1 MLDINVIRNH
11 PDKVKQAIAHKHEN
25 AANIDQI
32 LELDT
37 QRRSLIHACEQLKSK
52 RNEKSKEVSE
62 LKKRGKDASGII
74 EETKKIGDDIKS
86 LEEKLKELEPQI
98 TNLLLRIPNIP
109 AADVP
114 IGKDENDN
122 VVVKTWG
129 QRKTFD
135 FNPLPHWELGRILN
149 ILDLERSSKISGS
162 GFILLRGPGA
172 KLERAL
178 FCFML
183 DTHTREHGYT
193 ELFPPFLVNRAS
205 MTGTGQLPKLEADMY
220 RTWHWGMSYQHTA
233 EQSLKSKE
241 EMLKEDV
248 YRTAADDLFLVPTAE
263 VPVTNIHRDEILTYK
278 DLPIYYTAYTPCFR
292 REAGSY
298 GKDTRGI
305 IRVHQFNKVELVK
318 IVKPETSYNELESLL
333 GNAERILQ
341 LLGLEYRVV
350 KLCTGDM
357 SFAAAKC
364 YDIEVW
370 APGLGKFLE
379 VSSCSNFEDFQA
391 RRINIRFRDEDGKL
405 RFVHTLNG
413 SGLALPRTVIAILE
427 TYQQKDGS
435 VIIPDVLQPYMG
447 GIKVITRQ

>member
-1 MLDINVIRNH
+1 MLDINFIRNN
-11 PDKVKQAIAHKHEN
+11 PDKVKQAIALKHEN
-25 AANIDQI
+25 AASIDQL
-32 LELDT
+32 LEVDT
-37 QRRSLIHACEQLKSK
+37 QRRSMIHACEQLKSK
-52 RNEKSKEVSE
+52 RNEKSKEVSD
-62 LKKRGKDASGII
+62 LKKKGQDASQII

-86 LEEKLKELEPQI
+86 SEEKLKELDTQI
-98 TNLLLRIPNIP
+98 INLMLRIPNIP

-114 IGKDENDN
+114 IGKDEKDN
-122 VVVKTWG
+122 VVVKSWG

-135 FNPLPHWELGRILN
+135 FTPLPHWELGSILN
-149 ILDLERSSKISGS
+149 ILDTERASKISGS
-162 GFILLRGPGA
+162 GFILLKGLGA
-172 KLERAL
+172 RLERAL
-178 FCFML
+178 FSFML
-183 DTHTREHGYT
+183 DVHTRDHGYT
-193 ELFPPFLVNRAS
+193 ELFPPFLVTRTT
-205 MTGTGQLPKLEADMY
+205 MTGTGQLPKLEEDM
-220 RTWHWGMSYQHTA
+220 
-233 EQSLKSKE
+233 
-241 EMLKEDV
+241 

-263 VPVTNIHRDEILTYK
+263 VPVTNIHRDEILSYK
-278 DLPIYYTAYTPCFR
+278 DLPICYTAYTPCFR

-318 IVKPETSYNELESLL
+318 LVKPETSYHELESLL

-341 LLGLEYRVV
+341 LLGLEYRVA
-350 KLCTGDM
+350 KLSTGDM

-370 APGLGKFLE
+370 APGVNKFLE

-413 SGLALPRTVIAILE
+413 SGLALPRTVIALLE

-435 VIIPDVLQPYMG
+435 IVIPDILQPYMG
-447 GIKVITRQ
+447 GIKVITK

>member
-1 MLDINVIRNH
+1 MLDINFIRNN
-11 PDKVKQAIAHKHEN
+11 PDKVKQAIALKHEN
-25 AANIDQI
+25 AASIDRI
-32 LELDT
+32 LEVDT
-37 QRRSLIHACEQLKSK
+37 QRRSMIHACEQLKSK
-52 RNEKSKEVSE
+52 RNEKSKEVGE
-62 LKKRGKDASGII
+62 FKKKGQDASQII

-86 LEEKLKELEPQI
+86 IEEKLKELDTQI
-98 TNLLLRIPNIP
+98 TNLMLRIPNIP

-114 IGKDENDN
+114 IGKDEKDN
-122 VVVKTWG
+122 VIVRAWG

-135 FNPLPHWELGRILN
+135 FTPLPHWELGSILN
-149 ILDLERSSKISGS
+149 ILDTERASKISGS
-162 GFILLRGPGA
+162 GFILLKGLGA

-178 FCFML
+178 FSFML
-183 DTHTREHGYT
+183 DVHTSKHGYT
-193 ELFPPFLVNRAS
+193 ELFPPFLVTRTT
-205 MTGTGQLPKLEADMY
+205 MTGTGQLPKLEEDM
-220 RTWHWGMSYQHTA
+220 
-233 EQSLKSKE
+233 
-241 EMLKEDV
+241 

-263 VPVTNIHRDEILTYK
+263 VPVTNIHRDEILSYK
-278 DLPIYYTAYTPCFR
+278 DLPICYTAYTPCFR

-318 IVKPETSYNELESLL
+318 LVKPEASYDELESLL
-333 GNAERILQ
+333 GNAEKILQ
-341 LLGLEYRVV
+341 LLGLEYRVA
-350 KLCTGDM
+350 KLSTGDM

-370 APGLGKFLE
+370 APGVGKFLE

-413 SGLALPRTVIAILE
+413 SGLALPRTVIALLE

-435 VIIPDVLQPYMG
+435 IVIPDILQPYMG
-447 GIKVITRQ
+447 GIKVITK

>member
-1 MLDINVIRNH
+1 MLDINFIRNN

-25 AANIDQI
+25 ASNVDQI

-37 QRRSLIHACEQLKSK
+37 QRRTLIHACEQLKSK

-62 LKKRGKDASGII
+62 LKKKGQDASRII

-86 LEEKLKELEPQI
+86 MEERLKELEPQI

-114 IGKDENDN
+114 IGKDASDN
-122 VVVKTWG
+122 VIVKTWG

-135 FNPLPHWELGRILN
+135 FTPLPHWELGRILN
-149 ILDLERSSKISGS
+149 ILDLERSSKIVGS
-162 GFILLRGPGA
+162 GFILLKGLGA

-183 DTHTREHGYT
+183 DLHTREHGYT
-193 ELFPPFLVNRAS
+193 ELFPPFLVNRTS
-205 MTGTGQLPKLEADMY
+205 MTGTGQLPKLEEDMY
-220 RTWHWGMSYQHTA
+220 RTAT
-233 EQSLKSKE
+233 
-241 EMLKEDV
+241 
-248 YRTAADDLFLVPTAE
+248 DDLFLVPTAE
-263 VPVTNIHRDEILTYK
+263 VPVTNIHRDEILSYK

-318 IVKPETSYNELESLL
+318 LVRPETSYDELELL
-333 GNAERILQ
+333 LCNAEKVLQ
-341 LLGLEYRVV
+341 LLGLEYRVT
-350 KLCTGDM
+350 KLSTGDM

-370 APGLGKFLE
+370 APGLDKFLE

-427 TYQQKDGS
+427 TYQQQDGTI
-435 VIIPDVLQPYMG
+435 IIPEVLQPYMG
-447 GIKVITRQ
+447 EIKAITRQ

>member
-1 MLDINVIRNH
+1 MLDINFIRNN

-25 AANIDQI
+25 ASNVDQI

-37 QRRSLIHACEQLKSK
+37 QRRSLIHACEQLKSR

-62 LKKRGKDASGII
+62 LKKRGQDASCII
-74 EETKKIGDDIKS
+74 EETKKIGDDVKS

-98 TNLLLRIPNIP
+98 TTLLLRIPNIP

-114 IGKDENDN
+114 IGKDASDN
-122 VVVKTWG
+122 VIVKTWG
-129 QRKTFD
+129 SRKTFD
-135 FNPLPHWELGRILN
+135 FTPLPHWELGRMLN
-149 ILDLERSSKISGS
+149 ILDMERSSKISGS
-162 GFILLRGPGA
+162 GFILLKGLGA

-183 DTHTREHGYT
+183 DLHTREHGYT
-193 ELFPPFLVNRAS
+193 ELFPPFLVNRTS
-205 MTGTGQLPKLEADMY
+205 MTGTGQLPKLEEDMY
-220 RTWHWGMSYQHTA
+220 RTA
-233 EQSLKSKE
+233 
-241 EMLKEDV
+241 V
-248 YRTAADDLFLVPTAE
+248 DDLFLVPTAE
-263 VPVTNIHRDEILTYK
+263 VPITNIHRDEILSYK
-278 DLPIYYTAYTPCFR
+278 GLPICYTAYTPCFR

-318 IVKPETSYNELESLL
+318 LVRPETSYDELESLL
-333 GNAERILQ
+333 CNAEKVLQ
-341 LLGLEYRVV
+341 LLGLEYRVA
-350 KLCTGDM
+350 KLSTGDM

-364 YDIEVW
+364 YDLEVW
-370 APGLGKFLE
+370 APGLDKFLE

-427 TYQQKDGS
+427 TYQQQDGTI
-435 VIIPDVLQPYMG
+435 IIPEVLQPYMG
-447 GIKVITRQ
+447 GIMTITRQ

>member
-1 MLDINVIRNH
+1 MLDINFIRNN
-11 PDKVKQAIAHKHEN
+11 PDKVKDAIAKKREN
-25 AANIDQI
+25 AASIDEI
-32 LELDT
+32 LSLDA
-37 QRRSLIHACEQLKSK
+37 QRRSTIHACEQLKSK

-62 LKKRGKDASGII
+62 LKKKGQDASKII

-86 LEEKLKELEPQI
+86 FEEKLKELESQMN
-98 TNLLLRIPNIP
+98 NLLLRIPNIP
-109 AADVP
+109 ADDVP
-114 IGKDENDN
+114 PGKDENDN
-122 VVVKTWG
+122 VVVRSWG
-129 QRKTFD
+129 ERKTFD
-135 FNPLPHWELGRILN
+135 FTPLPHWELGRSLN
-149 ILDLERSSKISGS
+149 ILDMERSSKISGS
-162 GFILLRGPGA
+162 GFILLKGLGS

-183 DTHTREHGYT
+183 DLHTREHGYT
-193 ELFPPFLVNRAS
+193 ELFPPFLVNRTS
-205 MTGTGQLPKLEADMY
+205 MTGTGQLPKMEEDM
-220 RTWHWGMSYQHTA
+220 
-233 EQSLKSKE
+233 
-241 EMLKEDV
+241 

-263 VPVTNIHRDEILTYK
+263 VPVTNIHRDEIFSSK
-278 DLPIYYTAYTPCFR
+278 DLPVYYTAYTPCFR

-318 IVKPETSYNELESLL
+318 LVKPETSYDELEALVR
-333 GNAERILQ
+333 NAEKVLQ
-341 LLGLEYRVV
+341 ILGLEYRVA
-350 KLCTGDM
+350 KLCTGDL

-391 RRINIRFRDEDGKL
+391 RRINIRFRDEEGKL

-427 TYQQKDGS
+427 TYQQKDGTV
-435 VIIPDVLQPYMG
+435 VIPEALRPYMG
-447 GIKVITRQ
+447 GIEVISNNQ

>member
-1 MLDINVIRNH
+1 MLDINFIRNN
-11 PDKVKQAIAHKHEN
+11 PDKVKQAIALKHEN
-25 AANIDQI
+25 AASIDQL
-32 LELDT
+32 LEVDT
-37 QRRSLIHACEQLKSK
+37 QRRSMIHACEQLKSK

-62 LKKRGKDASGII
+62 LKKKGQDASKII

-86 LEEKLKELEPQI
+86 IEEKLKELDTQI
-98 TNLLLRIPNIP
+98 TNLMLRIPNIP

-114 IGKDENDN
+114 IGKDEKDN
-122 VVVKTWG
+122 VVVKSWG

-135 FNPLPHWELGRILN
+135 FTPLPHWELGSILN
-149 ILDLERSSKISGS
+149 ILDTERASKISGS
-162 GFILLRGPGA
+162 GFILLKGLGA
-172 KLERAL
+172 RLERAL
-178 FCFML
+178 FSFML
-183 DTHTREHGYT
+183 DVHTRDHGYT
-193 ELFPPFLVNRAS
+193 ELFPPFLVTRTT
-205 MTGTGQLPKLEADMY
+205 MTGTGQLPKLEEDM
-220 RTWHWGMSYQHTA
+220 
-233 EQSLKSKE
+233 
-241 EMLKEDV
+241 

-263 VPVTNIHRDEILTYK
+263 VPVTNIHRDEILSYK
-278 DLPIYYTAYTPCFR
+278 DLPICYTAYTPCFR

-318 IVKPETSYNELESLL
+318 LVKPETSYHELESLL

-341 LLGLEYRVV
+341 LLGLEYRVA
-350 KLCTGDM
+350 KLSTGDM

-370 APGLGKFLE
+370 APGVNKFLE

-413 SGLALPRTVIAILE
+413 SGLALPRTVIALLE

-435 VIIPDVLQPYMG
+435 IVIPDILQPYMG
-447 GIKVITRQ
+447 GIKVITK

>member
-1 MLDINVIRNH
+1 MLDINVIRNN
-11 PDKVKQAIAHKHEN
+11 PDKVKQSIINKHEN
-25 AANIDQI
+25 AVSIDKI
-32 LELDT
+32 LELDS
-37 QRRSLIHACEQLKSK
+37 QRRSILHSCEHLKSK
-52 RNEKSKEVSE
+52 RNAKSKEVSE
-62 LKKRGKDASGII
+62 LKKKGGDISSIV
-74 EETKKIGDDIKS
+74 EETKSIGDEIKAY
-86 LEEKLKELEPQI
+86 EEKQNALENEI
-98 TNLLLRIPNIP
+98 NGMLLRVPNIP

-114 IGKDENDN
+114 VGRDANDN
-122 VVVKTWG
+122 TVVKTWG
-129 QRKTFD
+129 NRKSFD
-135 FNPLPHWELGRILN
+135 FSPLPHWELGRILN

-162 GFILLRGPGA
+162 GFILLKGLGA
-172 KLERAL
+172 RLERAL

-183 DTHTREHGYT
+183 DIHTGEHGYT

-205 MTGTGQLPKLEADMY
+205 MTGTGQLPKLEEDMY
-220 RTWHWGMSYQHTA
+220 RTA
-233 EQSLKSKE
+233 
-241 EMLKEDV
+241 V
-248 YRTAADDLFLVPTAE
+248 DDLFLVPTAE
-263 VPVTNIHRDEILTYK
+263 VPVTNIHRDEILSHT
-278 DLPIYYTAYTPCFR
+278 DLPVYYTAYTPCFR

-318 IVKPETSYNELESLL
+318 LVKPETSYDELEALL
-333 GNAERILQ
+333 CNAEKVLQ

-370 APGLGKFLE
+370 SPGLEKFLE

-391 RRINIRFRDEDGKL
+391 RRMNIRFRDTDGKL

-413 SGLALPRTVIAILE
+413 SGLALPRTVIALLE

-435 VIIPDVLQPYMG
+435 VVIPEILRPYMG
-447 GIKVITRQ
+447 GINAITAKRLP

>member
-1 MLDINVIRNH
+1 MLDINFIRNN
-11 PDKVKQAIAHKHEN
+11 PDKVKQAIDHKHEN
-25 AANIDQI
+25 ASNVDQI

-62 LKKRGKDASGII
+62 LKKNGHDASRII
-74 EETKKIGDDIKS
+74 EETKKIGDDVKS

-114 IGKDENDN
+114 IGKDASDN
-122 VVVKTWG
+122 VIVKTWG

-135 FNPLPHWELGRILN
+135 FTPLPHWELGRMLN
-149 ILDLERSSKISGS
+149 ILDMERSSKISGS
-162 GFILLRGPGA
+162 GFILLKGLGA

-178 FCFML
+178 YCFML
-183 DTHTREHGYT
+183 DLHTREHGYT
-193 ELFPPFLVNRAS
+193 ELFPPFLVNRTS
-205 MTGTGQLPKLEADMY
+205 MTGTGQLPKLEEDMY
-220 RTWHWGMSYQHTA
+220 RTT
-233 EQSLKSKE
+233 
-241 EMLKEDV
+241 
-248 YRTAADDLFLVPTAE
+248 ADDLFLVPTAE
-263 VPVTNIHRDEILTYK
+263 VPVTNIHRDEILSYK

-318 IVKPETSYNELESLL
+318 LVRPETSYTELESLL
-333 GNAERILQ
+333 ANAEKVLQ
-341 LLGLEYRVV
+341 LLGLEYRVA
-350 KLCTGDM
+350 KLSTGDM

-370 APGLGKFLE
+370 APGLDKFLE

-427 TYQQKDGS
+427 TYQQQDGT
-435 VIIPDVLQPYMG
+435 VIIPEVLQPYMRE
-447 GIKVITRQ
+447 IKAITRQ

>member
-1 MLDINVIRNH
+1 MLDINFIRNN
-11 PDKVKQAIAHKHEN
+11 PDKVKQAIALKHEN
-25 AANIDQI
+25 AASIDQI
-32 LELDT
+32 LEVDT
-37 QRRSLIHACEQLKSK
+37 QRRSMIHACEQLKSK

-62 LKKRGKDASGII
+62 LKKKGQDASQII

-86 LEEKLKELEPQI
+86 IEEKQKELDSQI
-98 TNLLLRIPNIP
+98 TNLMLRIPNIP
-109 AADVP
+109 AVDVP
-114 IGKDENDN
+114 IGKDEKDN
-122 VVVKTWG
+122 VIVKSWG

-135 FNPLPHWELGRILN
+135 FTPLPHWELGSILS
-149 ILDLERSSKISGS
+149 ILDTERASKISGS
-162 GFILLRGPGA
+162 GFILLKGLGA

-178 FCFML
+178 FSFML
-183 DTHTREHGYT
+183 DVHTRDHGYT
-193 ELFPPFLVNRAS
+193 ELFPPFLVNRTS
-205 MTGTGQLPKLEADMY
+205 MTGTGQLPKLEEDM
-220 RTWHWGMSYQHTA
+220 
-233 EQSLKSKE
+233 
-241 EMLKEDV
+241 

-263 VPVTNIHRDEILTYK
+263 VPVTNIHRDEIFSYK

-318 IVKPETSYNELESLL
+318 LVKPETSYDELESLL

-341 LLGLEYRVV
+341 LLGLEYRVA
-350 KLCTGDM
+350 KLSTGDM

-370 APGLGKFLE
+370 APGVNKFLE

-391 RRINIRFRDEDGKL
+391 RRINIRFRDEEGKL

-413 SGLALPRTVIAILE
+413 SGLALPRTVIALLE

-435 VIIPDVLQPYMG
+435 IVIPDILQPYMG
-447 GIKVITRQ
+447 GIKVITKK

>member
-1 MLDINVIRNH
+1 MLDINFIRNN
-11 PDKVKQAIAHKHEN
+11 PDKVKQAIALKHEN
-25 AANIDQI
+25 AASIDQI
-32 LELDT
+32 LEVDT
-37 QRRSLIHACEQLKSK
+37 QRRSMIHACEQLKSK

-62 LKKRGKDASGII
+62 LKKKGQDASQII

-86 LEEKLKELEPQI
+86 IEEKQKELDTQI
-98 TNLLLRIPNIP
+98 TNLMLRIPNIP

-114 IGKDENDN
+114 IGKDEKDN
-122 VVVKTWG
+122 VVVKAWG

-135 FNPLPHWELGRILN
+135 FTPLPHWELGSILN
-149 ILDLERSSKISGS
+149 ILDMERASKISGS
-162 GFILLRGPGA
+162 GFILLKGLGA

-178 FCFML
+178 FSFML
-183 DTHTREHGYT
+183 DVHTRDHGYT
-193 ELFPPFLVNRAS
+193 ELFPPFLVNRTS
-205 MTGTGQLPKLEADMY
+205 MTGTGQLPKLEEDM
-220 RTWHWGMSYQHTA
+220 
-233 EQSLKSKE
+233 
-241 EMLKEDV
+241 

-263 VPVTNIHRDEILTYK
+263 VPVTNIHRDEILSYK
-278 DLPIYYTAYTPCFR
+278 DLPICYTAYTPCFR

-318 IVKPETSYNELESLL
+318 LVRPETSYNELESLL

-341 LLGLEYRVV
+341 LLGLEYRVA
-350 KLCTGDM
+350 KLSTGDM

-370 APGLGKFLE
+370 APGVNKFLE

-413 SGLALPRTVIAILE
+413 SGLALPRTVIALLE

-435 VIIPDVLQPYMG
+435 IVIPDILQPYMG
-447 GIKVITRQ
+447 GIKVITK

>member
-1 MLDINVIRNH
+1 MLDINFIRNN
-11 PDKVKQAIAHKHEN
+11 PDRVKQAIAHKQEN
-25 AANIDQI
+25 ASSVDQI
-32 LELDT
+32 LDLDT

-62 LKKRGKDASGII
+62 LKKKGQDASRII

-86 LEEKLKELEPQI
+86 MEERLKELEPHI

-114 IGKDENDN
+114 VGKDANDN
-122 VVVKTWG
+122 VIVKTWG
-129 QRKTFD
+129 QRKIFD
-135 FNPLPHWELGRILN
+135 FTPLPHWELGGILN

-162 GFILLRGPGA
+162 GFILLKGLGA

-178 FCFML
+178 FNFML
-183 DTHTREHGYT
+183 DLHTREHGYT
-193 ELFPPFLVNRAS
+193 ELFPPFLVNRTS
-205 MTGTGQLPKLEADMY
+205 MTGTGQLPKLEDDMY
-220 RTWHWGMSYQHTA
+220 RTST
-233 EQSLKSKE
+233 
-241 EMLKEDV
+241 
-248 YRTAADDLFLVPTAE
+248 DDLFLVPTAE
-263 VPVTNIHRDEILTYK
+263 VPVTNIHRDEILSPK
-278 DLPIYYTAYTPCFR
+278 NLPVCYTAYTPCFR

-318 IVKPETSYNELESLL
+318 LVRPETSYDELESLL
-333 GNAERILQ
+333 GNAEKVLQ
-341 LLGLEYRVV
+341 LLGLEYRVA
-350 KLCTGDM
+350 KLSTGDM

-370 APGLGKFLE
+370 APGVGKFLE

-435 VIIPDVLQPYMG
+435 IAIPDVLQPYMG
-447 GIKVITRQ
+447 GIKVIARQ

>member
-1 MLDINVIRNH
+1 MLDINFIRNN
-11 PDKVKQAIAHKHEN
+11 PDKVKQAIALKHEN
-25 AANIDQI
+25 AASIDQI
-32 LELDT
+32 LEVDT
-37 QRRSLIHACEQLKSK
+37 QRRSMIHACEQLKSK

-62 LKKRGKDASGII
+62 LKKKGQDASQII
-74 EETKKIGDDIKS
+74 EETKKIGDEIKS
-86 LEEKLKELEPQI
+86 IEEKQKELDSQI
-98 TNLLLRIPNIP
+98 TNLMLRIPNIP

-114 IGKDENDN
+114 IGKDEKDN
-122 VVVKTWG
+122 VIVRAWG

-135 FNPLPHWELGRILN
+135 FTPLPHWELGSILN
-149 ILDLERSSKISGS
+149 ILDTERASKISGS
-162 GFILLRGPGA
+162 GFILLKGLGA

-178 FCFML
+178 FSFML
-183 DTHTREHGYT
+183 DVHTRDHGYT
-193 ELFPPFLVNRAS
+193 EVFPPFLVNRTS
-205 MTGTGQLPKLEADMY
+205 MTGTGQLPKLEEDM
-220 RTWHWGMSYQHTA
+220 
-233 EQSLKSKE
+233 
-241 EMLKEDV
+241 

-263 VPVTNIHRDEILTYK
+263 VPVTNIHRDEILSYK
-278 DLPIYYTAYTPCFR
+278 DLPICYTAYTPCFR

-318 IVKPETSYNELESLL
+318 LVRPETSYNELESLL

-341 LLGLEYRVV
+341 LLGLEYRVA
-350 KLCTGDM
+350 KLSTGDM

-370 APGLGKFLE
+370 APGVGKFLE

-391 RRINIRFRDEDGKL
+391 RRTNIRFRDEDGKL

-413 SGLALPRTVIAILE
+413 SGLALPRTVIALLE

-435 VIIPDVLQPYMG
+435 IEIPDILQPYMG
-447 GIKVITRQ
+447 GIKVIA

>member
-1 MLDINVIRNH
+1 MLDINFIRSN
-11 PDKVKQAIAHKHEN
+11 PDKVKQAIALKHEN
-25 AANIDQI
+25 AASIDQL
-32 LELDT
+32 LEVDT
-37 QRRSLIHACEQLKSK
+37 QRRSMIHACEQLKSK
-52 RNEKSKEVSE
+52 RNEQSKEVSE
-62 LKKRGKDASGII
+62 LKKKGQAASKII
-74 EETKKIGDDIKS
+74 EETKKIGDDIKAI
-86 LEEKLKELEPQI
+86 EEKLKELDSQI
-98 TNLLLRIPNIP
+98 TNLMLRIPNIP

-114 IGKDENDN
+114 IGKDERDN
-122 VVVKTWG
+122 VIVKVWG
-129 QRKTFD
+129 QRKTFH
-135 FNPLPHWELGRILN
+135 FTPLPHWELGSILN

-162 GFILLRGPGA
+162 GFILLKGLGA
-172 KLERAL
+172 KLERVL
-178 FCFML
+178 FSFML
-183 DTHTREHGYT
+183 DVHTSEHGYT
-193 ELFPPFLVNRAS
+193 ELFPPFLVNRTA
-205 MTGTGQLPKLEADMY
+205 MTGTGQLPKLEEDMY
-220 RTWHWGMSYQHTA
+220 RTA
-233 EQSLKSKE
+233 
-241 EMLKEDV
+241 V
-248 YRTAADDLFLVPTAE
+248 DDLFLVPTAE
-263 VPVTNIHRDEILTYK
+263 VPVTNIHRDEILSYK

-318 IVKPETSYNELESLL
+318 LVRPETSYDELESLL

-341 LLGLEYRVV
+341 LLGLEYRVA
-350 KLCTGDM
+350 KLSTGDM

-370 APGLGKFLE
+370 APGLNKFLE

-413 SGLALPRTVIAILE
+413 SGLALPRTVIALLE

-447 GIKVITRQ
+447 GIKVIAK

>member
-1 MLDINVIRNH
+1 MLDINFIRNN
-11 PDKVKQAIAHKHEN
+11 PDKVKQAIALKHEN
-25 AANIDQI
+25 AASIDQL
-32 LELDT
+32 LEVDT
-37 QRRSLIHACEQLKSK
+37 QRRSMIHACEQLKSK

-62 LKKRGKDASGII
+62 LKKKGQDASQII

-86 LEEKLKELEPQI
+86 IEEKQKDLDSQI
-98 TNLLLRIPNIP
+98 TNLMLRIPNIP

-114 IGKDENDN
+114 IGKDEKDN
-122 VVVKTWG
+122 VIVKAWG

-135 FNPLPHWELGRILN
+135 FTPLPHWELGSILN
-149 ILDLERSSKISGS
+149 ILDPERASKISGS
-162 GFILLRGPGA
+162 GFILLKGLGA

-178 FCFML
+178 FSFML
-183 DTHTREHGYT
+183 DVHTSKHGYT
-193 ELFPPFLVNRAS
+193 ELFPPFLVNRTS
-205 MTGTGQLPKLEADMY
+205 MIGTGQLPKLEEDM
-220 RTWHWGMSYQHTA
+220 
-233 EQSLKSKE
+233 
-241 EMLKEDV
+241 

-263 VPVTNIHRDEILTYK
+263 VPVTNIHRDEILSYK

-318 IVKPETSYNELESLL
+318 LVKPETSYDELESLL

-341 LLGLEYRVV
+341 LLGLEYRVA
-350 KLCTGDM
+350 KLSTGDM

-370 APGLGKFLE
+370 APGVGKFLE

-391 RRINIRFRDEDGKL
+391 RRTNIRFRDEDGKL

-413 SGLALPRTVIAILE
+413 SGLALPRTVIALLE

-435 VIIPDVLQPYMG
+435 IVIPDILQPYMG
-447 GIKVITRQ
+447 GIKVITK

>member
-1 MLDINVIRNH
+1 MLDINFIRNN
-11 PDKVKQAIAHKHEN
+11 PDKVKQAIALKHEN
-25 AANIDQI
+25 AASIDQI
-32 LELDT
+32 LEVDT
-37 QRRSLIHACEQLKSK
+37 QRRSMIHACEQLKSK

-62 LKKRGKDASGII
+62 LKKKGQDASQII

-86 LEEKLKELEPQI
+86 IEEKLKELDTQI
-98 TNLLLRIPNIP
+98 TNLMLRIPNIP

-114 IGKDENDN
+114 IGKDEKDN
-122 VVVKTWG
+122 VVVNSWG

-135 FNPLPHWELGRILN
+135 FTPLPHWELGSILN
-149 ILDLERSSKISGS
+149 ILDTERASKLSGS
-162 GFILLRGPGA
+162 GFILLKGLGA

-178 FCFML
+178 FSFML
-183 DTHTREHGYT
+183 DVHTRDHGYT
-193 ELFPPFLVNRAS
+193 EVFPPFLVNRTS
-205 MTGTGQLPKLEADMY
+205 MTGTGQLPKLEEDM
-220 RTWHWGMSYQHTA
+220 
-233 EQSLKSKE
+233 
-241 EMLKEDV
+241 

-263 VPVTNIHRDEILTYK
+263 VPVTNIHRDEILSYK
-278 DLPIYYTAYTPCFR
+278 DLPICYTAYTPCFR

-318 IVKPETSYNELESLL
+318 LVRPETSYNELESLL

-341 LLGLEYRVV
+341 LLGLEYRVA
-350 KLCTGDM
+350 KLSTGDM

-370 APGLGKFLE
+370 ALGVGKFLE

-391 RRINIRFRDEDGKL
+391 RRTNIRFRDEDGKL

-413 SGLALPRTVIAILE
+413 SGLALPRTVIALLE

-435 VIIPDVLQPYMG
+435 VIIPDVLQHYMG
-447 GIKVITRQ
+447 GIKVIAK

>member
-1 MLDINVIRNH
+1 MLDINFIRNN
-11 PDKVKQAIAHKHEN
+11 PDKVKQAIALKHEN
-25 AANIDQI
+25 AASIDQI
-32 LELDT
+32 LEVDA
-37 QRRSLIHACEQLKSK
+37 QRRSMIHACEQLKSK

-62 LKKRGKDASGII
+62 LKKKGQDASQII

-86 LEEKLKELEPQI
+86 FEEKQKELDTQI
-98 TNLLLRIPNIP
+98 TNLMLRIPNIP

-114 IGKDENDN
+114 IGKDEKDN
-122 VVVKTWG
+122 VVVKAWG

-135 FNPLPHWELGRILN
+135 FTPLPHWELGSILN
-149 ILDLERSSKISGS
+149 ILDLERASKISGS
-162 GFILLRGPGA
+162 GFILLKGLGA

-178 FCFML
+178 FSFML
-183 DTHTREHGYT
+183 DVHTGEHGYT
-193 ELFPPFLVNRAS
+193 ELFPPFLVTRTT
-205 MTGTGQLPKLEADMY
+205 MTGTGQLPKLEEDM
-220 RTWHWGMSYQHTA
+220 
-233 EQSLKSKE
+233 
-241 EMLKEDV
+241 

-263 VPVTNIHRDEILTYK
+263 VPVTNIHRDEILSYK

-318 IVKPETSYNELESLL
+318 LVKPETSYNELESLL

-341 LLGLEYRVV
+341 LLGLEYRVA
-350 KLCTGDM
+350 KLSTGDM

-370 APGLGKFLE
+370 APGVGKFLE

-413 SGLALPRTVIAILE
+413 SGLALPRTVIALLE

-435 VIIPDVLQPYMG
+435 VIIPNVLQPYMG
-447 GIKVITRQ
+447 GIKIIAK

>member
-1 MLDINVIRNH
+1 MLDINFIRNN
-11 PDKVKQAIAHKHEN
+11 PDKVKQAIALKHEN
-25 AANIDQI
+25 AASIDQL
-32 LELDT
+32 LEVDT
-37 QRRSLIHACEQLKSK
+37 QRRSMIYACEQLKSK

-62 LKKRGKDASGII
+62 LKKKGQDASRII

-86 LEEKLKELEPQI
+86 IEEKQKELDSQI
-98 TNLLLRIPNIP
+98 TNLMLRIPNIP

-114 IGKDENDN
+114 IGKDEKDN
-122 VVVKTWG
+122 VVVKAWG

-135 FNPLPHWELGRILN
+135 FTPLPHWELGSILN
-149 ILDLERSSKISGS
+149 ILDMERASKISGS
-162 GFILLRGPGA
+162 GFILLKGLGA

-178 FCFML
+178 FSFML
-183 DTHTREHGYT
+183 DVHTRDHGYT
-193 ELFPPFLVNRAS
+193 EVFPPFLVNRTS
-205 MTGTGQLPKLEADMY
+205 MTGTGQLPKLEEDM
-220 RTWHWGMSYQHTA
+220 
-233 EQSLKSKE
+233 
-241 EMLKEDV
+241 

-263 VPVTNIHRDEILTYK
+263 VPVTNIHRDEILSYK
-278 DLPIYYTAYTPCFR
+278 DLPICYTAYTPCFR

-318 IVKPETSYNELESLL
+318 LVRPETSYNELESLL

-341 LLGLEYRVV
+341 LLGLEYRVA
-350 KLCTGDM
+350 KLSTGDM

-370 APGLGKFLE
+370 APGLNKFLE

-391 RRINIRFRDEDGKL
+391 RRINIRFRDEEGKL

-435 VIIPDVLQPYMG
+435 ILIPDLLQPYMG
-447 GIKVITRQ
+447 GIKVITKK

>member
-1 MLDINVIRNH
+1 MLDINFIRNN
-11 PDKVKQAIAHKHEN
+11 PDKVKQAIANKHEN

-32 LELDT
+32 LEIDT
-37 QRRSLIHACEQLKSK
+37 QRRSLLHACEQLKSK

-62 LKKRGKDASGII
+62 LKKKGQDASGII

-86 LEEKLKELEPQI
+86 FEEKLNGLETQI
-98 TNLLLRIPNIP
+98 NNLLLRIPNIP

-114 IGKDENDN
+114 IGKDEKDN

-135 FNPLPHWELGRILN
+135 FTPLPHWELGSILN
-149 ILDLERSSKISGS
+149 ILDTERASKISGS
-162 GFILLRGPGA
+162 GFILLKGLGA

-178 FCFML
+178 FSFML
-183 DTHTREHGYT
+183 DVHTRDHGYT
-193 ELFPPFLVNRAS
+193 ELFPPFLVTRTT
-205 MTGTGQLPKLEADMY
+205 MTGTGQLPKLEEDM
-220 RTWHWGMSYQHTA
+220 
-233 EQSLKSKE
+233 
-241 EMLKEDV
+241 

-263 VPVTNIHRDEILTYK
+263 VPVTNIHRDEILSYK
-278 DLPIYYTAYTPCFR
+278 DLPICYTAYTPCFR

-318 IVKPETSYNELESLL
+318 LVKPETSYHELESLL

-341 LLGLEYRVV
+341 LLGLEYRVA
-350 KLCTGDM
+350 KLSTGDM

-370 APGLGKFLE
+370 APGVNKFLE

-413 SGLALPRTVIAILE
+413 SGLALPRTVIALLE

-435 VIIPDVLQPYMG
+435 IVIPDILQPYMG
-447 GIKVITRQ
+447 GIKVITK

>member
-1 MLDINVIRNH
+1 MLDINFIRNN
-11 PDKVKQAIAHKHEN
+11 PDRVKQAIVHKHEN
-25 AANIDQI
+25 AASIDQI

-37 QRRSLIHACEQLKSK
+37 QRRSAIHACEQLKSK

-62 LKKRGKDASGII
+62 LKKKGQNAAVII
-74 EETKKIGDDIKS
+74 EETKKIGNEIKS
-86 LEEKLKELEPQI
+86 YEEKLSGLESQI
-98 TNLLLRIPNIP
+98 NNLLLRIPNIP
-109 AADVP
+109 ATDVP
-114 IGKDENDN
+114 IGKGAEDN
-122 VVVKTWG
+122 VIVKAWG

-135 FNPLPHWELGRILN
+135 FSPLPHWELGRILN

-162 GFILLRGPGA
+162 GFILLKGQGA

-178 FCFML
+178 FNFML
-183 DTHTREHGYT
+183 DVHTREHGYT

-205 MTGTGQLPKLEADMY
+205 MTGTGQLPKLEDDMY
-220 RTWHWGMSYQHTA
+220 RTAT
-233 EQSLKSKE
+233 
-241 EMLKEDV
+241 
-248 YRTAADDLFLVPTAE
+248 DDLFLVPTEE
-263 VPVTNIHRDEILTYK
+263 VPVTNIHRDEILSYK
-278 DLPIYYTAYTPCFR
+278 EIPLYYTAYTPCFR

-333 GNAERILQ
+333 LNAEKILQ
-341 LLGLEYRVV
+341 LLGLEYRVA

-370 APGLGKFLE
+370 APGVGKFLE

-391 RRINIRFRDEDGKL
+391 RRMNIRFRDEDGKL

-413 SGLALPRTVIAILE
+413 SGLALPRTVIALLE

-435 VIIPDVLQPYMG
+435 ITLPEVLQPYMG
-447 GIKVITRQ
+447 GINVMAKK

>member
-1 MLDINVIRNH
+1 MLDINFIRNN
-11 PDKVKQAIAHKHEN
+11 PDKVKQAIANKHEN
-25 AANIDQI
+25 AASIDQL
-32 LELDT
+32 LEVDT
-37 QRRSLIHACEQLKSK
+37 QRRSMIHACEQLKSK

-62 LKKRGKDASGII
+62 LKKKGQDASKII

-86 LEEKLKELEPQI
+86 SEEKLKELDTQI
-98 TNLLLRIPNIP
+98 INLMLRIPNIP

-114 IGKDENDN
+114 IGKDEKDN
-122 VVVKTWG
+122 VVVKSWG

-135 FNPLPHWELGRILN
+135 FTPLPHWELGSILN
-149 ILDLERSSKISGS
+149 ILDTERASKISGS
-162 GFILLRGPGA
+162 GFILLKGLGA
-172 KLERAL
+172 RLERAL
-178 FCFML
+178 FSFML
-183 DTHTREHGYT
+183 DVHTRDHGYT
-193 ELFPPFLVNRAS
+193 ELFPPFLVTRTT
-205 MTGTGQLPKLEADMY
+205 MTGTGQLPKLEEDM
-220 RTWHWGMSYQHTA
+220 
-233 EQSLKSKE
+233 
-241 EMLKEDV
+241 

-263 VPVTNIHRDEILTYK
+263 VPVTNIHRDEILSYK
-278 DLPIYYTAYTPCFR
+278 DLPICYTAYTPCFR

-318 IVKPETSYNELESLL
+318 LVKPETSYHELESLL

-341 LLGLEYRVV
+341 LLGLEYRVA
-350 KLCTGDM
+350 KLSTGDM

-370 APGLGKFLE
+370 APGVNKFLE

-413 SGLALPRTVIAILE
+413 SGLALPRTVIALLE

-435 VIIPDVLQPYMG
+435 IVIPDILQPYMG
-447 GIKVITRQ
+447 GIKVITK